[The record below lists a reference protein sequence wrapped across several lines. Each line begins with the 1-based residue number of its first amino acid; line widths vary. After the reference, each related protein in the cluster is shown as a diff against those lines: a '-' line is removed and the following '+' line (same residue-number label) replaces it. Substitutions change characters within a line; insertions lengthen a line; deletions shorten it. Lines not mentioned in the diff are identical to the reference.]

1 MKRKNQE
8 IKLAELEYPN
18 YGLIF
23 YKMRRGIRD
32 YILIYRKSKRVGIVK
47 IRRNIIKSFI
57 SFIKFIKDSLK
68 LDLSISE
75 AKKIFDYFGFNIDL
89 PEDKIQE
96 LLLRK
101 RERSYLLKAKKRT
114 REQVILPYIRVF
126 KTEDILAKYLKKLE
140 IPFKRQVMIGN
151 YIVDFLIK
159 PNIVVEVEGLVHYR
173 KDVAEKD
180 YRKVNYLKSQGY
192 DVYRFY
198 YKDILKDPERIAKMI
213 YNRWKEKLLRIQRNQ

>member
-1 MKRKNQE
+1 MERKNQE

-23 YKMRRGIRD
+23 YKIRRGIKD
-32 YILIYRKSKRVGIVK
+32 YILIYHKSKRMGMVK
-47 IRRNIIKSFI
+47 IRRNIIKSLI
-57 SFIKFIKDSLK
+57 SFIKFIRDSLK
-68 LDLSISE
+68 FDLSISE

-101 RERSYLLKAKKRT
+101 RERSYLLKAKQRT
-114 REQVILPYIRVF
+114 REQVILPYIRVS
-126 KTEDILAKYLKKLE
+126 KTEDILAKYLKRLK

-151 YIVDFLIK
+151 YIVDFLIE

-180 YRKVNYLKSQGY
+180 YRKVNYLESQGY
-192 DVYRFY
+192 DIYRFY
-198 YKDILKDPERIAKMI
+198 YRDIRKDPKGIAQMI
-213 YNRWKEKLLRIQRNQ
+213 YKKWKEKLPSIQGN

>member
-1 MKRKNQE
+1 MERENRE

-23 YKMRRGIRD
+23 YKIRRGIKD

-47 IRRNIIKSFI
+47 IRQNIIKSFI
-57 SFIKFIKDSLK
+57 SFIKFINVSLK

-75 AKKIFDYFGFNIDL
+75 AKKIFYHFGYNIDL

-96 LLLRK
+96 LLLGK
-101 RERSYLLKAKKRT
+101 RERSYLLKAKQRT
-114 REQVILPYIRVF
+114 REQVILPYIRVS
-126 KTEDILAKYLKKLE
+126 KTENILAKYLKKLE

-159 PNIVVEVEGLVHYR
+159 PNIVVEVEGPVHYR
-173 KDVAEKD
+173 KEVAEKD
-180 YRKVNYLKSQGY
+180 HRKVNYLESQGY

-198 YKDILKDPERIAKMI
+198 YRDILKDPERIAKMI
-213 YNRWKEKLLRIQRNQ
+213 YERWKEKLLRIQRD